1 MIERIQAFVFNLL
14 YILAVDAIGFL
25 QSVRYFFKAPIRKS
39 FSFWFKP
46 VDVINLRLFEGVLT
60 FSMLYYFAGH
70 LKTPAYWLSEKG
82 HHVSPEATLSHY
94 IPPPVLVPESWLPF
108 VIVAFYS
115 IGILYMFGYFR
126 RYFVWIIFAVAVYI
140 QAMDQPS
147 SFTINRMFIISFFVL
162 ALQAPTIWKDG
173 RELIAGWVPR
183 FFQLTL
189 FLQYSTAG
197 VCKMV
202 SGDWLVLNKG
212 DWLYSLN
219 IVMPDIVWTQ
229 SQGHYKNYISAFAV
243 NYLPWPIWWTLAMS
257 TMIFETGFPLLIIWK
272 RIRIPTLIFGV
283 IFHVGIAIL
292 MKDLIYFSLQ
302 MITAYVLFL
311 PPSWLHDAQRWL
323 KQKWSTLLSG
333 KKAS

>member
-1 MIERIQAFVFNLL
+1 MIHRLQAFAFN
-14 YILAVDAIGFL
+14 ILFIIAGDGIDAIHSTRRFFRAPL
-25 QSVRYFFKAPIRKS
+25 QKS
-39 FSFWFKP
+39 MNFWFRP
-46 VDVINLRLFEGVLT
+46 VDVINLRWFEGVLM
-60 FSMLYYFAGH
+60 FSVIYYFASY

-108 VIVAFYS
+108 VTVAFFTFS
-115 IGILYMFGYFR
+115 SLYMFGYFR
-126 RYFVWIIFAVAVYI
+126 RYLVWLFLAVAVYV

-162 ALQAPTIWKDG
+162 ALQSPTFIRDG
-173 RELIAGWVPR
+173 KQMIAGWVPR

-189 FLQYSTAG
+189 FVQYSTAG

-202 SGDWLVLNKG
+202 SGDWLAFGRG

-219 IVMPDIVWTQ
+219 LVMPDIVWTQ
-229 SQGHYKNYISAFAV
+229 SQGHYKNYISAYAV

-257 TMIFETGFPLLIIWK
+257 TMIFETGFPFLFIWK
-272 RIRIPTLIFGV
+272 RLRIPTLVFGV
-283 IFHVGIAIL
+283 VFHLGIAIL

-311 PPSWLHDAQRWL
+311 PPQYLYDFKRWL
-323 KQKWSTLLSG
+323 KGKWFS
-333 KKAS
+333 ASS